1 MVSDENSRLVGVA
14 PAIEMRMKKDDEMTC
29 PEDDHDDDHDADRDR
44 DKLGKK
50 KSNNMMYYC
59 VIAAILT
66 IVAVMRGIKTPFT
79 SQSAS
84 VSVSASASASA
95 LRYTEAATVPIED
108 IDLFLVNSN
117 QGFDSESVDVE
128 TVNDEDDDDDDDDD
142 DDYTPWVPAALG
154 ACPTDVNIE
163 PPEYLGPDET
173 VGGVYYGLNFDCGRY
188 TKLRMTDWTG
198 CANLCNQDEYCVTF
212 SFSGGKCYLH
222 DKWKRKKCNR
232 TYPSQYGDKSIVSG
246 VCRQDYEGNIPCHSG
261 WCLK

>member
-128 TVNDEDDDDDDDDD
+128 TVNDEDNDDDDF
-142 DDYTPWVPAALG
+142 TPPPPYVPPAIG
-154 ACPTDVNIE
+154 ACPTDVKIDPAE
-163 PPEYLGPDET
+163 FQGYT
-173 VGGVYYGLNFDCGRY
+173 QSVGGVYYGLNYDCGRY
-188 TKLRMTDWTG
+188 TKLPMTDWTG
-198 CANLCNQDEYCVTF
+198 CANLCNQDKYCVTF
-212 SFSGGKCYLH
+212 TFSGGKCYLH
-222 DKWKRKKCNR
+222 DKWKRKKCDHYYSSSR
-232 TYPSQYGDKSIVSG
+232 GDKSIVSG
-246 VCRQDYEGNIPCHSG
+246 VCRPDYVGPIPCHSG
-261 WCLK
+261 FCF